1 MFSSSPF
8 KPANPQQSFES
19 LRAWL
24 KELKLRDPDKLNI
37 LAIAGNKSDL
47 KEKRQVTYK
56 DGKAFADEYDAIFFE
71 TSAKTGQA
79 VNDIFHA
86 IGLSRFLGLISFA
99 VPFN

>member
-1 MFSSSPF
+1 M
-8 KPANPQQSFES
+8 QQSFES

-37 LAIAGNKSDL
+37 LAIAGNKADL
-47 KEKRQVTYK
+47 KEKRQVTFK
-56 DGKAFADEYDAIFFE
+56 DGKTFADEYDAIFFE

-86 IGLSRFLGLISFA
+86 IGSGFCFSLRFLYCLA
-99 VPFN
+99 C